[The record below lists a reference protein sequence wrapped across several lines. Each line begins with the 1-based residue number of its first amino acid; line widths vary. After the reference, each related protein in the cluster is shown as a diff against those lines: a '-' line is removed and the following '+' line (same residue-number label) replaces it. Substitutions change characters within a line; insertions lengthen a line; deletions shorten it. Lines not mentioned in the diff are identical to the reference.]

1 MERHSWTADRP
12 EQIVKIPPLE
22 YACPRTIDEVI
33 VLLDRHGDDAKIL
46 SGGQSL
52 MPMLA
57 FRVASCRLLIDI
69 RDVPGLDGIH
79 VDNTRIEIGA
89 RVRWRDIEQDRRLR
103 DAHPLLLEAVSNIGH
118 YQIRNRGTV
127 GGSLAHADPAAELPA
142 LAVTC
147 DAQIIAA
154 GPGGG
159 RTIAASDFFLS
170 PLVTALQ
177 PNELIVAL
185 RLPAWP
191 ANRRYGFME
200 FARRRGDF
208 ALAGAIVS
216 YSEDSRGRISDP
228 HVGALGVADTPIRLT
243 RAETALAGAM
253 PDEAT
258 FAEAARLGIEG
269 IEPRADIH
277 ADGEYR
283 VALLGTLLERALA
296 ASTQRMA

>member
-1 MERHSWTADRP
+1 M
-12 EQIVKIPPLE
+12 KIPPLD

-33 VLLDRHGDDAKIL
+33 ALLDRHGDDAKIL

-52 MPMLA
+52 IPMLA
-57 FRVASCRLLIDI
+57 FRVASCRVVIDL
-69 RDVPGLDGIH
+69 RHVAGLDTID
-79 VDNTRIEIGA
+79 VDQSRIEIGA
-89 RVRWRDIEQDRRLR
+89 KVRWRDIEQNIELR
-103 DAHPLLLEAVSNIGH
+103 HAHPLLVETVSNIGH
-118 YQIRNRGTV
+118 YQVRNRGTV

-147 DAQIIAA
+147 DAQIIAV
-154 GPGGG
+154 GPGGR
-159 RTIAASDFFLS
+159 RTIAASDFFIS
-170 PLVTALQ
+170 PLITALQ

-191 ANRRYGFME
+191 VNRRYGFME

-208 ALAGAIVS
+208 ALAGAIVA
-216 YSEDSRGRISDP
+216 YDEDNNGRISDP

-243 RAETALAGAM
+243 RAETALAGAT

-258 FAEAARLGIEG
+258 FAEAAKRGIEG
-269 IEPRADIH
+269 VEPRADIH

-283 VALLGTLLERALA
+283 VALLGTLLEQALA
-296 ASTQRMA
+296 ASTRRVAQ

>member
-1 MERHSWTADRP
+1 
-12 EQIVKIPPLE
+12 VKIPPLE
-22 YACPRTIDEVI
+22 YACPRTIDEAI
-33 VLLDRHGDDAKIL
+33 ALLERHGHDAKVL

-52 MPMLA
+52 IPMLA
-57 FRVASCRLLIDI
+57 FRVASCKVAIDL
-69 RDVPGLDGIH
+69 RHVPGLDAIH
-79 VDNTRIEIGA
+79 VDNTGIDIGA
-89 RVRWRDIEQDRRLR
+89 KVRWRDIEQNRALR
-103 DAHPLLLEAVSNIGH
+103 NAHPLLVETVSNIAH

-147 DAQIIAA
+147 DAQIIAV
-154 GPGGG
+154 GPGGR
-159 RTIAASDFFLS
+159 RTIAASDFFIS

-191 ANRRYGFME
+191 ANRKYGFME

-208 ALAGAIVS
+208 ALAGAIVA
-216 YSEDSRGRISDP
+216 YDEDNRGRISDP
-228 HVGALGVADTPIRLT
+228 HVGAMGVAETPIRLT
-243 RAETALAGAM
+243 RAEAALAGAT

-258 FAEAARLGIEG
+258 FAEAARRGIEG

-296 ASTQRMA
+296 ASTQRVAR

>member
-1 MERHSWTADRP
+1 
-12 EQIVKIPPLE
+12 VKIPPLE

-33 VLLDRHGDDAKIL
+33 ALLDRHGDEAKIL

-52 MPMLA
+52 IPMLA
-57 FRVASCRLLIDI
+57 FRVASCSIAIDL
-69 RDVPGLDGIH
+69 RHVAGLDAIR
-79 VDNTRIEIGA
+79 VDNNGIEIGA
-89 RVRWRDIEQDRRLR
+89 KVRWRDIEQSSELR
-103 DAHPLLLEAVSNIGH
+103 NAHPLLVETVSNIAH

-147 DAQIIAA
+147 DAHIIAV
-154 GPGGG
+154 GPGGR
-159 RTIAASDFFLS
+159 RTIAASDFFIS

-177 PNELIVAL
+177 PSELITAL

-208 ALAGAIVS
+208 ALAGAIVA
-216 YSEDSRGRISDP
+216 YDEDNRGRISDP
-228 HVGALGVADTPIRLT
+228 HVGAMGVADTPIRLT
-243 RAETALAGAM
+243 RAESALAGAT

-258 FAEAARLGIEG
+258 FAEAAKQGIEG
-269 IEPRADIH
+269 VEPRADIH

-283 VALLGTLLERALA
+283 VALLGTLVERALA
-296 ASTQRMA
+296 ASARRVA

>member
-1 MERHSWTADRP
+1 M
-12 EQIVKIPPLE
+12 KIPPLE

-33 VLLDRHGDDAKIL
+33 ALLDRHGDEAKIL

-52 MPMLA
+52 IPMLA
-57 FRVASCRLLIDI
+57 FRVASCSIAIDL
-69 RDVPGLDGIH
+69 RHVAGLDAIR
-79 VDNTRIEIGA
+79 VDNTGIEIGA
-89 RVRWRDIEQDRRLR
+89 KVRWRDIEQSSELR
-103 DAHPLLLEAVSNIGH
+103 NAHPLLVETVSNIAH

-147 DAQIIAA
+147 DAHIIAV
-154 GPGGG
+154 GPGGR
-159 RTIAASDFFLS
+159 RTIAASDFFIS

-177 PNELIVAL
+177 PSELITAL

-208 ALAGAIVS
+208 ALAGAIVA
-216 YSEDSRGRISDP
+216 YDEDNRGRISDP
-228 HVGALGVADTPIRLT
+228 HVGAMGVADTPIRLT
-243 RAETALAGAM
+243 RAESALAGAT

-258 FAEAARLGIEG
+258 FTEAAKQGIEG
-269 IEPRADIH
+269 VEPRADIH

-283 VALLGTLLERALA
+283 VALLGTLVERALA
-296 ASTQRMA
+296 ASARRVAR